1 MGKFIRKTKKKRTN
15 KMCLNVCI
23 YKSKKKVENNL
34 KKLKNF
40 KGNTN

>member
-1 MGKFIRKTKKKRTN
+1 MGKFIRKTKKKKRTN

-34 KKLKNF
+34 KKIEKL
-40 KGNTN
+40 